1 MIATS
6 RRNSSKMPH
15 LLELTYIL
23 LQMPVRYLSP
33 SHPPVLH
40 MARRANAAYKVRFA
54 NICK

>member
-15 LLELTYIL
+15 LLELAYVL

-40 MARRANAAYKVRFA
+40 MAHRANAAYKVRFA